1 MKFSLKIYGLQEIGQ
16 RKRQEDSIFPPL
28 ETLNDQARLFILC
41 DGMGGHE
48 AGDVA
53 SSTVCSAMGE
63 YILNKIPDNE
73 AEFTDDD
80 FKQALNHA
88 YDALDA
94 RDNNETEKK
103 MGTTMT
109 FLKFHK
115 DGCTIAHM
123 GDSRVYHIRS
133 GKDIDDTEILFQ
145 TIDHSLVNDLI
156 KLGELTSEEA
166 KNFDRRNVITRALQP
181 HAEHRYRADI
191 YHTRDIQPGDY
202 FLMCSDGI
210 LENIED
216 DNLKYIFADRGGDAA
231 KKINML
237 KKITAQ
243 NNDNH
248 SAILVY
254 VCDVQDREESAPPMV
269 ADDRQSEGVA
279 MDPVG
284 GGESG
289 VEPPDQ
295 DNSKDFD
302 ANFSKDSNPLIPS
315 WMWILL
321 IFIILPFV
329 GYKIY
334 NFSKEKTEDSEPRTE
349 LPHDRNKHPKP
360 APQNKPTNPSQLQQV
375 SEDKSPEQ
383 AEPLLQEAPV
393 KPVKEVQEEKVEPH
407 PSVVERPDEESDEQ
421 AVIVDDDDDVVDSNE
436 QKLLNKKREEVRE

>member
-1 MKFSLKIYGLQEIGQ
+1 MRFLLKIYGLQEIGQ

-41 DGMGGHE
+41 DGMGGHA

-80 FKQALNHA
+80 FKQALNYA

-94 RDNNETEKK
+94 RDKNETEKK
-103 MGTTMT
+103 MGTTMA

-115 DGCTIAHM
+115 NGCTIAHI
-123 GDSRVYHIRS
+123 GDSRVYHLRS

-156 KLGELTSEEA
+156 RLGELTPEEA
-166 KNFDRRNVITRALQP
+166 KNFSQRNVITRALQP
-181 HAEHRYRADI
+181 HAEHRYKADM

-216 DNLKYIFADRGGDAA
+216 DNLKYIFANRAGDAS
-231 KKINML
+231 KKINLL

-243 NNDNH
+243 NKDNH

-254 VCDVQDREESAPPMV
+254 VCDVQDGEELGLPIVAGDRQGEGEAIDMDVAGEDESGEES
-269 ADDRQSEGVA
+269 
-279 MDPVG
+279 
-284 GGESG
+284 
-289 VEPPDQ
+289 PDQ
-295 DNSKDFD
+295 GNSKGFKV
-302 ANFSKDSNPLIPS
+302 NFLKDSMSRISS
-315 WMWILL
+315 WLWILL
-321 IFIILPFV
+321 MFIMLLFV
-329 GYKIY
+329 GYKIHR
-334 NFSKEKTEDSEPRTE
+334 FFKGKTEDGNSRTE
-349 LPHDRNKHPKP
+349 LTHNRNKHPKP
-360 APQNKPTNPSQLQQV
+360 TLRNKPTVPLQIQQA
-375 SEDKSPEQ
+375 SEDKSPEPAAFLLRKAPGKPAQ
-383 AEPLLQEAPV
+383 EVRAEFLF
-393 KPVKEVQEEKVEPH
+393 
-407 PSVVERPDEESDEQ
+407 SVVETPMGDRMSMR
-421 AVIVDDDDDVVDSNE
+421 
-436 QKLLNKKREEVRE
+436 L